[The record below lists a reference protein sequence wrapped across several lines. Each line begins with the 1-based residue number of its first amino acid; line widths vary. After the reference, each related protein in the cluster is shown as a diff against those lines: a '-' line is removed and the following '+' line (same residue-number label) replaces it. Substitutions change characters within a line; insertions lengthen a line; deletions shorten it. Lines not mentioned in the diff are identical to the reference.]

1 MNTRTYAYALLAVA
15 GILLAVDGPGLW
27 GIFFLVAGL
36 FPMLAG
42 SRRKTGKAEA
52 VFALLLFLLFY
63 FHGGWY
69 SDRTASVLVGTE
81 TYFAGQI
88 ITEPV
93 TTGSGQWSFQMKLNN
108 GERIQ
113 VFLQENEEPP
123 FYNDYCGFTGELVQP
138 GQGRNPGSFDY
149 GTYLKRQGIN
159 WIIRPDHFGPAC
171 RTNNTT
177 LMAAALKF
185 RKAGIEKIMAKDD
198 AEASSLIA
206 ALVFGER
213 SFLSADRTGVY
224 QQLGILH
231 LLAVSGLHTGL
242 VAYSLYYLLCR
253 IGITRERSSLVLIFI
268 LPAYIVIAGGAP
280 SVVRASLMC
289 IAVLAARQ
297 LKWKVK
303 AADTLSILCLIL
315 LLYNPF
321 YIFQLGFQLSFLT
334 SFSLILSYNLYKNDS
349 PVVQVIKVT
358 IVAQLISLPLILY
371 HFYEISLLTVPFNLI
386 FIPFISFW
394 VLPLSYFTTA
404 LLFIFPSAGSVSYYL
419 ISSTL
424 RIVHTAADTAATWH
438 WDMLVFGR
446 PAGFMLILIVLSVLY
461 FFTSYER
468 SSGISRL
475 FSSLIVCFLLFLQLI
490 HPYFNNK
497 AVITMLD
504 VGQGDAVVI
513 ELPYRKGIYLI
524 DTGGAVVFGE
534 EPDILNQKGPGIR
547 ALQPFLKEKGIKK
560 IDKLIITHGH
570 LDHMGDGCHV
580 ARKFP
585 VKEIYFPQS
594 SPPAESVLPVL
605 QCMLQTGSAFKL
617 VSEGGGWKTGE
628 AVFTALNPAGTE
640 ITENNRSIVLHAVIE
655 EVAFLFNGDLEEE
668 GEKRLI
674 SDYPVLSAD
683 ILKAG
688 HHGSRTSTTEE
699 FLQHVSPK
707 AVLISAGRNNL
718 YGHPHGEVIS
728 RLEEQGIAVY
738 RTDLQGAVEISVK
751 RGRADFRTMTGDQ

>member
-1 MNTRTYAYALLAVA
+1 MGTRTYTYAFLAVA
-15 GILLAVDGPGLW
+15 GILVAVDGPGLW
-27 GIFFLVAGL
+27 GVFFLLAGL
-36 FPMLAG
+36 FPLLAG
-42 SRRKTGKAEA
+42 SQGKMRKAEA
-52 VFALLLFLLFY
+52 VFTLLLFLLFY

-69 SDRTASVLVGTE
+69 ADRTTSLLTGTE

-93 TTGSGQWSFQMKLNN
+93 ITGSGQWSFQMKLNN
-108 GERIQ
+108 GERTQ
-113 VFLQENEEPP
+113 VFLQENEKPP
-123 FYNDYCGFTGELVQP
+123 FFNDYCNFTGELVQP
-138 GQGRNPGSFDY
+138 GQGRNPGSFNY
-149 GTYLKRQGIN
+149 RKYLERQGIN
-159 WIIRPDHFGPAC
+159 WIIRPDYSEGAC

-177 LMAAALKF
+177 LMAAVLKF
-185 RKAGIEKIMAKDD
+185 RKAGIEEIMEMDD

-253 IGITRERSSLVLIFI
+253 IGVTRERSSFI
-268 LPAYIVIAGGAP
+268 LISVLPVYIIVAGGAP

-289 IAVLAARQ
+289 MAVLAARQ

-303 AADTLSILCLIL
+303 AVDTLSILCLML

-334 SFSLILSYNLYKNDS
+334 SFALILSYNMYKNDS
-349 PVVQVIKVT
+349 PVFQVIKVT
-358 IVAQLISLPLILY
+358 IVAQLISLPLILF
-371 HFYEISLLTVPFNLI
+371 HFYEISLLAVPFNLI

-394 VLPLSYFTTA
+394 VLPLAFLTTA
-404 LLFIFPSAGSVSYYL
+404 LLFIFPAAASVSYYL

-424 RIVHTAADTAATWH
+424 RIIHTAADAAANWH

-446 PAGFMLILIVLSVLY
+446 PTGVMLILIVLSVLL
-461 FFTSYER
+461 FFTSFEKA
-468 SSGISRL
+468 SGKNKVV
-475 FSSLIVCFLLFLQLI
+475 SSLIVCFVLFLQLI
-490 HPYFNNK
+490 HPYFDSK

-513 ELPYRKGIYLI
+513 ELPFRKGIYLI

-534 EPDILNQKGPGIR
+534 ETDVLNRKGPGIR

-580 ARKFP
+580 ARLFP

-594 SPPAESVLPVL
+594 SPPTESVLPLL
-605 QCMLQTGSAFKL
+605 QCMLETGSGFKL
-617 VSEGGGWKTGE
+617 VSEGRDWKAGE
-628 AVFTALNPAGTE
+628 AVFTVISPAGSE
-640 ITENNRSIVLHAVIE
+640 ITENNRSVVLHAVIE

-674 SDYPVLSAD
+674 SDYPDLSAD

-728 RLEEQGIAVY
+728 RLEEHGIAVY
-738 RTDLQGAVEISVK
+738 RTDIQGAVEISLK
-751 RGRADFRTMTGDQ
+751 GGRAYFRTITGAD